1 MSASRVPLLIALLF
15 AAVLGAT
22 GFLLVPPVYEGV
34 ETYAGNGDDPH
45 MALVASGND
54 GTERDERLLY
64 THWFIGR
71 GLNALYRR
79 WPDTAW
85 YGLYELTVLIAGWS
99 ICLFA
104 WWSRL
109 SERIGRVCLLVAC
122 ITLAG
127 HFWTHLQFT
136 TVAGTAGLAGLSLL
150 LTALLPA
157 HCPTEKARESA
168 DEPGSPGFRI
178 RLARTLGGGAFIL
191 LSAMIRWQVAGLLLL
206 MTAPVLLALLCSPG
220 CRGQRGRWLV
230 IAIFGS
236 AILMGVRYCDQQ
248 AYQETDWAAYKRY
261 EHPHA
266 LLINNYRVGNR
277 MLKAETLEELPASY
291 QAALKEAGWSLNDAQ
306 AFLRWWIVD
315 ERVHSTESLETLKA
329 ALLDPYRP
337 SFSALVFATRTIG
350 REMIFNAR
358 RGTLLLLTLA
368 VLLSLTDRRAIQGLG
383 LAVWLGSVI
392 LAAVLGVFLKME
404 FYVLD
409 VMSAA
414 AFFAVL
420 SLTALISPAAQPLAR
435 QIAMLLAVGAVL
447 TGGMTLAAS
456 VNASRF
462 SQEIRPSFHADIA
475 QLEAASDRFYFI
487 ALPFPWHRHSPLD
500 SMRRWR
506 DIHFVY
512 LDGFQRSPRYHRILR
527 ENDIKNPTLAL
538 VEDPRVRLIAGPKH
552 LLVLEHFI
560 AEHVQ
565 KEVTLEVERKL
576 DWFTIYRVVPGKRTA
591 PPPATRDE
599 EAQEATAD
607 RNEVAP

>member
-1 MSASRVPLLIALLF
+1 MSASRVPLLIAVLF
-15 AAVLGAT
+15 AVIAGAT

-45 MALVASGND
+45 MALVASGYD
-54 GTERDERLLY
+54 GTAREERLLY

-79 WPDTAW
+79 WPDTSW

-99 ICLFA
+99 TCLFA
-104 WWSRL
+104 WWSRI
-109 SERIGRVCLLVAC
+109 SERIGRVCLLLAC
-122 ITLAG
+122 ITLAA

-150 LTALLPA
+150 LTALLPVRS
-157 HCPTEKARESA
+157 PTWQTGENVAAQES
-168 DEPGSPGFRI
+168 SGFRI
-178 RLARTLGGGAFIL
+178 GLARTLYGGAFIL

-206 MTAPVLLALLCSPG
+206 MASPVLLALLCSPG
-220 CRGQRGRWLV
+220 CRGQRRRWLV
-230 IAIFGS
+230 TALFGS
-236 AILMGVRYCDQQ
+236 TILMGLRYCDQQ

-266 LLINNYRVGNR
+266 QLINNHRVGNR
-277 MLKAETLEELPASY
+277 MLKAKTLDELPASY
-291 QAALKEAGWSLNDAQ
+291 QAALQEAGWSLNDAH
-306 AFLRWWIVD
+306 AFLRWWIAD
-315 ERVHSTESLETLKA
+315 EQIHSTESLESLQA

-337 SFSALVFATRTIG
+337 SLSALVFATRTIG
-350 REMIFNAR
+350 REMIFHTR
-358 RGTLLLLTLA
+358 RGTLFLLSLA
-368 VLLSLTDRRAIQGLG
+368 VLLSLTNRRAIQGFG
-383 LAVWLGSVI
+383 LAVWLGTVV

-414 AFFAVL
+414 AFFLVL
-420 SLTALISPAAQPLAR
+420 SLAAPGANPAKPLAR
-435 QIAMLLAVGAVL
+435 QIALLLVSGAVL
-447 TGGMTLAAS
+447 TSGMTLAAS
-456 VNASRF
+456 VTASRF

-475 QLEAASDRFYFI
+475 QLEATSDRFYFI

-506 DIHFVY
+506 GVHFVY

-527 ENDIKNPTLAL
+527 ENDISNPTLAL

-552 LLVLEHFI
+552 LLVLERFI
-560 AEHVQ
+560 AEHHQ

-576 DWFTIYRVVPGKRTA
+576 DWFTIYRAVPGKRTA

-599 EAQEATAD
+599 EAPEAAAD